1 MTEESAEAFEIFYS
15 YAHKDEKLRTE
26 LNKHLFNLKR
36 QNLIVEWYD
45 RDISAG
51 NEWEH
56 EIDIHLNTAHIILL
70 LISPDFL
77 ASDYCYSIEMK
88 RALER
93 HEAGEAYVIP
103 IILRPCLWRISPLA
117 KLQALPRD
125 GEPIIGPGWR
135 NQDEAFFDV
144 AEGIIELLRK

>member
-45 RDISAG
+45 RNISAG

-77 ASDYCYSIEMK
+77 ASDYCYSIEIR
-88 RALER
+88 RAMER
-93 HEAGEAYVIP
+93 HIAGEARVIP
-103 IILRPCLWRISPLA
+103 IILRSYHSTIR
-117 KLQALPRD
+117 
-125 GEPIIGPGWR
+125 
-135 NQDEAFFDV
+135 F
-144 AEGIIELLRK
+144 